1 MQWVC
6 DHLGHT
12 LNVHQLHYRAMSGI
26 LERVQI
32 AKILLIQ
39 DKNLVNKYHG
49 KGLQEIQLEGM

>member
-6 DHLGHT
+6 NHLGHI
-12 LNVHQLHYRAMSGI
+12 LDIHQLHYRAMSGI

-39 DKNLVNKYHG
+39 DKKLVSKYHG
-49 KGLQEIQLEGM
+49 KWLQDIQLEGK